1 MSMDLKKGLA
11 AAMAVCFA
19 IGGSAIS
26 QTNSKLKLPEIKYE
40 TYTLPNGL
48 KVITHEDHRLPLVA
62 VDLWYH
68 VGPLNERPGRTGF
81 AHLFEH
87 MMFEGSEHVGE
98 KAHIKFVQGA
108 GATDVNGTTDFDRT
122 NYFETLPANQLE
134 LGLWLESDR
143 MGFLMEGLNRD
154 LLRNQRDV
162 VRNERRQGEGRPY
175 AAADEAVAHLLYPK
189 GHPYYGDVIG
199 SHADYAQQVGVLRG
213 AAPLAVGAILQQV
226 APHSLITRIPNG
238 DKQVLLAFK
247 LPNDGKI
254 YAVPVGYHQA
264 DGWTFI
270 ADQAFFYDD
279 PHSLYS
285 WNDKQ
290 WQAIESHTAIPGMT
304 EQQVGLALGQV
315 ETSDSQTIGD
325 RTVHYD
331 TLGHPV
337 DVVFVKGHAT
347 TVTPAKP

>member
-1 MSMDLKKGLA
+1 MGDYKKIIQ
-11 AAMAVCFA
+11 AVLLLGILA
-19 IGGSAIS
+19 IGLRVYFLWRERHTPTTMPQQREPAGYKPTADDYTYLRQIHPEVPKDFEVLLGKTIWTSIAD
-26 QTNSKLKLPEIKYE
+26 QLP
-40 TYTLPNGL
+40 
-48 KVITHEDHRLPLVA
+48 
-62 VDLWYH
+62 
-68 VGPLNERPGRTGF
+68 
-81 AHLFEH
+81 
-87 MMFEGSEHVGE
+87 
-98 KAHIKFVQGA
+98 
-108 GATDVNGTTDFDRT
+108 
-122 NYFETLPANQLE
+122 YFP
-134 LGLWLESDR
+134 
-143 MGFLMEGLNRD
+143 
-154 LLRNQRDV
+154 
-162 VRNERRQGEGRPY
+162 
-175 AAADEAVAHLLYPK
+175 
-189 GHPYYGDVIG
+189 VIG

-331 TLGHPV
+331 NLGHPV